1 MKLDT
6 DDLATIIAYSAA
18 EARRRNVGAILILP
32 RAKLRNLHME
42 NSIEAASKALARIQY
57 DSLYGH

>member
-6 DDLATIIAYSAA
+6 DDLATIIAYAA
-18 EARRRNVGAILILP
+18 SGARRRNAGAILILP
-32 RAKLRNLHME
+32 LAKLREMHME
-42 NSIEAASKALARIQY
+42 NSIEIASKALARIQY

>member
-18 EARRRNVGAILILP
+18 EARRHNVGAVLILP
-32 RAKLRNLHME
+32 MAKLRNLHME
-42 NSIEAASKALARIQY
+42 NSIEIASKVLARIQY
-57 DSLYGH
+57 DSLYGS